1 MSDTTKKILKNLG
14 IGIIWV
20 YILSIRVGGQT
31 LFRYANDI
39 LVQNSIVEAIDHTL
53 ADGVDAFAGRI
64 STAFRSWKGSGR
76 SL

>member
-1 MSDTTKKILKNLG
+1 MSATTKKVFKSLG

-20 YILSIRVGGQT
+20 YILSIRIGGQT

-53 ADGVDAFAGRI
+53 ADSVDAVAGRV
-64 STAFRSWKGSGR
+64 STAFREWKGSGR